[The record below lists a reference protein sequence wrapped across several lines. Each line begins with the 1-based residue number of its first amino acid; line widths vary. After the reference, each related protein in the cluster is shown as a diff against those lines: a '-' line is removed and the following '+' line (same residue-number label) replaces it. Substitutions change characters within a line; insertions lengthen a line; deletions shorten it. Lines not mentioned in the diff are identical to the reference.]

1 MEKQVIKT
9 DVVAGVV
16 IKQDGKYLLVQENR
30 PETKEVHET
39 WNLPAG
45 RVDVGDTI
53 ELTAVKEAK
62 EESGFDVELIRKLD
76 IFQNTATEAVK
87 HVFEAKIIG
96 GELKYP
102 EDEILDAQWHTFDEI
117 KNMKDKL
124 RNIWVFDAIS
134 MVENN

>member
-16 IKQDGKYLLVQENR
+16 IKQDGKYLLVQENC
-30 PETKEVHET
+30 PERKEVHET

-53 ELTAVKEAK
+53 EITAVKEAK
-62 EESGFDVELIRKLD
+62 EESGFNVELIRKLD
-76 IFQNTATEAVK
+76 IFQYTATEAVK
-87 HVFEAKIIG
+87 HAFEAKIIG
-96 GELKYP
+96 GGLKYP
-102 EDEILDAQWHTFDEI
+102 EDEILDAKWYTFDEI

-134 MVENN
+134 IVENN